1 MAKYRSSGSQT
12 LTSSIHVALVIGSNA
27 STVQRNWIEEYT
39 IANVGTPADLVTL
52 HTVQRT
58 TAIGVQTAV
67 VPTVLDFADRAAQA
81 DVGENSDA
89 TGPTFTSAE
98 EIDEVPLNNRALYR
112 WVSTPG
118 FQIVC
123 PATAGDGIGWG
134 ATHASAVT
142 DWRVQMVHSE

>member
-12 LTSSIHVALVIGSNA
+12 LTSSIITALAIGSNA

-52 HTVQRT
+52 HTIQRT
-58 TAIGVQTAV
+58 TAIGTQTAV
-67 VPTVLDFADRAAQA
+67 IPTVLDLTDRAAQS
-81 DVGENSDA
+81 DVGENH
-89 TGPTFTSAE
+89 TVEPTYTSSE

-123 PATAGDGIGWG
+123 PATAGDGIGFG
-134 ATHASAVT
+134 ATHASATT
-142 DWRVQMVHSE
+142 DWRIQLVHSE